1 MGLFG
6 FGKRKREEK
15 NSQNIASSEKKEI
28 SVIAT
33 EDKIDYA
40 AAEEYFQKFESLAKE
55 DNVEAFEY
63 LQKAANLQHQEA
75 VKRIIDLY
83 ERGHCRECI
92 RRPALKVAAK
102 EWQNPEK
109 AVTYG
114 LEAEK
119 HGIDVAWDLMYA
131 YLKIENYEQALH
143 WAKIS
148 DSRSGKTKAVEC
160 LIEEMIKNYKNLSSE
175 GIELITENWE
185 NLSNAQ
191 RIEVCL
197 RKAEI
202 FTERAKTAKTEI
214 EKQTFINFRNA
225 ELNNAYIYKK
235 LDEE

>member
-6 FGKRKREEK
+6 FGKRKQEEK
-15 NSQNIASSEKKEI
+15 NSQNIASSEKKEM

-33 EDKIDYA
+33 EGKIDYA

-55 DNVEAFEY
+55 DNAEAFVY
-63 LQKAANLQHQEA
+63 LQKAADLWYVEA
-75 VKRIIDLY
+75 VKRIMELY
-83 ERGHCRECI
+83 KDGVCVEFLFCPVVE
-92 RRPALKVAAK
+92 AAAE
-102 EWQNPEK
+102 EWKNPEK

-131 YLKIENYEQALH
+131 YLEIENYEQALH

-148 DSRSGKTKAVEC
+148 DSRTGKAEAVER
-160 LIEEMIKNYKNLSSE
+160 LIGNMINNYKNLSSE
-175 GIELITENWE
+175 GRKLITENWE

-191 RIEVCL
+191 RVEVCL

-202 FTERAKTAKTEI
+202 LTERAKTAKTEK
-214 EKQTFINFRNA
+214 EKQAFINFRNA